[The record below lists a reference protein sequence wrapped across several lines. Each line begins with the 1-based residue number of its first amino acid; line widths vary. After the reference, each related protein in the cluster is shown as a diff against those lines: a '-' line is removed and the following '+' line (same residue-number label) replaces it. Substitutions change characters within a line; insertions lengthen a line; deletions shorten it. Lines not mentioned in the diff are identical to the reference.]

1 MFNYGLPQF
10 INICPLF
17 CERWADIDE
26 HQKQPSH
33 TQGVSKSSKKNKKRK
48 SMKKSLIFITML
60 LSINAAHAQ
69 GNNRADTTLLG
80 VYNTGARFTVTRAD
94 FGLQTATEV
103 LGEMVR
109 AFDTVKVITT
119 STDTG
124 RTKQKHS
131 YTQQCNYV
139 SGLQRTPD
147 LFKDKI
153 VLMSFNKD
161 CDVTQVCLLAQRSG
175 AKALMFIHNFNSNGN
190 IKLPKIGNFKD
201 SIRIPVFCVGKDK
214 GEDISALL
222 PSMAGIKTQQ
232 PPPNQSVVANDNKN
246 PNALLTKESANPDSA
261 AQITTN
267 ENPTNGI
274 IKQGF
279 TVSPNPAR
287 NQVNVTYQ
295 FPQATDA
302 TIEVKAASGQVINR
316 QILRGVNNGN
326 LPISTVDYSNGTY
339 FVTLQYGKAVQTK
352 KLIVRH

>member
-1 MFNYGLPQF
+1 
-10 INICPLF
+10 
-17 CERWADIDE
+17 
-26 HQKQPSH
+26 
-33 TQGVSKSSKKNKKRK
+33 
-48 SMKKSLIFITML
+48 MKKTIILITML
-60 LSINAAHAQ
+60 LSISAAHAQ

-119 STDTG
+119 AADTG

-131 YTQQCNYV
+131 YTQQCNYL

-153 VLMSFNKD
+153 VLMSLNKD

-175 AKALMFIHNFNSNGN
+175 AKALMFIHNFNSNSN

-222 PSMAGIKTQQ
+222 PSMAGIKTRQ
-232 PPPNQSVVANDNKN
+232 PPPNQRVASNDN
-246 PNALLTKESANPDSA
+246 PNLTALLTKESANPNSA
-261 AQITTN
+261 AQITTH
-267 ENPTNGI
+267 ESQTNGMF
-274 IKQGF
+274 KQGF

-295 FPQATDA
+295 FPQVTDA
-302 TIEVKAASGQVINR
+302 VIEVKTASGQVISR
-316 QILRGVNNGN
+316 QILRGVTNGN
-326 LPISTVDYSNGTY
+326 LPISTVDYPSGTY
-339 FVTLQYGKAVQTK
+339 FVMLQYGKEVQTK